1 MFVGGADR
9 LVSGVEL
16 KDFLGCWE
24 GIKQRDMSPVFPR
37 AGVLSLGL
45 VISTIIHGILH
56 SHMIDLQSYS
66 P

>member
-9 LVSGVEL
+9 LVTGVEL

-24 GIKQRDMSPVFPR
+24 GIKQRNMSPVFPR
-37 AGVLSLGL
+37 AEVLSLGL
-45 VISTIIHGILH
+45 VISTIIHGIRH
-56 SHMIDLQSYS
+56 SNMIDLQSYS